1 MILNPDE
8 NHCQNGWGYD
18 RVVLVVNRF
27 RVPLSDGESF
37 REGLATAHRVLAACK
52 GYAGGEIGRNVDDP
66 ELWVLT
72 TRWAD
77 VGSYRRALSTYD
89 VKLHGVPVLSR
100 ALDEPSAYE
109 AAGPGTT
116 LNVAAPRSLG

>member
-1 MILNPDE
+1 
-8 NHCQNGWGYD
+8 
-18 RVVLVVNRF
+18 VLVVNRF
-27 RVPLSDGESF
+27 RVPLSDGEAF
-37 REGLATAHRVLAACK
+37 REDLGTAHRTLAACK

-89 VKLHGVPVLSR
+89 VKLHAVAVLSR

-109 AAGPGTT
+109 AAEPGTT